1 MKKTSLFENYDLEN
15 ELNDIEFKS
24 NKFVINKVDDKIS
37 QTSTNSTEKFIPKE
51 NIDNKTSTNNTN
63 KTYNKNQND
72 INNFGITNSISEII
86 VSPIGEINNK
96 IVEYYDNYIIF
107 EGIRFNL
114 TTR

>member
-1 MKKTSLFENYDLEN
+1 MKKTSLFENYDF
-15 ELNDIEFKS
+15 IEFKS

-72 INNFGITNSISEII
+72 INNFGITNSISQII
-86 VSPIGEINNK
+86 VSPIGQIDNK
-96 IVEYYDNYIIF
+96 IVEYYDNYIIL
-107 EGIRFNL
+107 NV
-114 TTR
+114 